1 MNSGFDFFSIVSVIT
16 PILVAV
22 IILVIAVL
30 IIMVF
35 YKTKMAQ
42 SLSIKAFEELAQE
55 LKADNKILKSELE
68 TMKGTLDSI
77 NKMMKEIE

>member
-1 MNSGFDFFSIVSVIT
+1 MNNQLNLIPVIM

-30 IIMVF
+30 LIIVF
-35 YKTKMAQ
+35 YKTKRAQ
-42 SLSIKAFEELAQE
+42 SLNIQSFEKLAQE
-55 LKADNKILKSELE
+55 LKADNKMLKSELE
-68 TMKGTLDSI
+68 TIKGTLDSI

>member
-22 IILVIAVL
+22 IILV
-30 IIMVF
+30 F
-35 YKTKMAQ
+35 YKTKKAQ

>member
-1 MNSGFDFFSIVSVIT
+1 MKTNLDLIPIVM

-30 IIMVF
+30 LIMVF
-35 YKTKMAQ
+35 YKTKKSQ
-42 SLSIKAFEELAQE
+42 SLNIQSFEKLAQE
-55 LKADNKILKSELE
+55 LRADNEMLKTELE
-68 TMKGTLDSI
+68 TIKETLSSI

>member
-1 MNSGFDFFSIVSVIT
+1 M
-16 PILVAV
+16 PILIAA

-35 YKTKMAQ
+35 YKTKKAQ
-42 SLSIKAFEELAQE
+42 SVNMIAFEELAQE
-55 LKADNKILKSELE
+55 LKADNKFLKSELE
-68 TMKGTLDSI
+68 AMKGTLNSI